1 MKDTSRL
8 LTGMAVLLLFGGC
21 SPDASYHRQQVQDD
35 TGDRITAGTV
45 QREIRKGMTSS
56 EVLSALGSPN
66 IVTSG
71 EGGKQ
76 TWVYDKVATEQVQ
89 SSSGYTVFTLI
100 FNPSAAAG
108 ARSTNQRTLTIIIK
122 FDENEKVED
131 YSYRQSSF

>member
-1 MKDTSRL
+1 MKCTARFLIVITMIILS
-8 LTGMAVLLLFGGC
+8 GGC
-21 SPDASYHRQQVQDD
+21 SPDAGYHRQQVQDD
-35 TGDRITAGTV
+35 AGDRITAGTV
-45 QREIRKGMTSS
+45 QREIRKGMSSS
-56 EVLSALGSPN
+56 EVVSALGSPN

-100 FNPSAAAG
+100 FNPSAAAR
-108 ARSTNQRTLTIIIK
+108 ASSTNQRTLTIIIK